1 MPLNNQLQLQPEEKE
16 FLEIK
21 HLDLIIPKIRKVL
34 IGTNSSC
41 LNEVYE
47 DLLNWR
53 DILSRY
59 SEN

>member
-16 FLEIK
+16 FLDIK
-21 HLDLIIPKIRKVL
+21 HLDSIIPKIKKVL
-34 IGTNSSC
+34 IRVNSPC

-53 DILSRY
+53 EILSKY
-59 SEN
+59 